1 MFLLLPERIVE
12 KMYSVRTELINE
24 KTFIA
29 GFAKSFHWFN
39 FPEKYKIHL
48 AQIFRN
54 SQQMLKTEINYDQKF
69 NKLQKGTYESPMHV
83 IQ

>member
-1 MFLLLPERIVE
+1 
-12 KMYSVRTELINE
+12 MYSVRTELINE

-29 GFAKSFHWFN
+29 GFSQSVHLFN
-39 FPEKYKIHL
+39 SPEKYKIHL

-54 SQQMLKTEINYDQKF
+54 IQQMLKTEINYDRKF
-69 NKLQKGTYESPMHV
+69 NKLQKGTNYSPMRV